1 MRIRAKRHE
10 IMITPGEFVNAV
22 GRHLPSKSVSPQT
35 SDICL
40 LCCTIPRHD
49 AFVAHLNRPFRQM
62 YQSLERTVADTVQA
76 KVVMQRRRIAIFY
89 TREPEQ
95 STLLRM
101 LLSHRM

>member
-1 MRIRAKRHE
+1 
-10 IMITPGEFVNAV
+10 
-22 GRHLPSKSVSPQT
+22 
-35 SDICL
+35 
-40 LCCTIPRHD
+40 
-49 AFVAHLNRPFRQM
+49 M